1 MAKTNISYV
10 YSLMEAQPEMVFF
23 RISDGGD
30 NVVYDQQNEEF
41 TSERAMAELKRFF
54 DNNEGVYSI
63 SLRNKRTKT
72 GNGYREM
79 GVYTVVNTRELPAQK
94 QEVLMNGFDNQVNNG
109 AFGGSSDIQSLIA
122 QMNRKDERIQELI
135 QSNFIALMDEKN
147 KQFDLKLE
155 MLKKST
161 ENPSSAFD
169 QAALTAL
176 TGLFGGGSNVSINGL
191 GDAPVMEQTE
201 TTRRL
206 NVAITKLLK
215 LDNNFVS
222 NLEKLSKLAE
232 SKPAIYKMA
241 VAQLM
246 NL

>member
-1 MAKTNISYV
+1 
-10 YSLMEAQPEMVFF
+10 
-23 RISDGGD
+23 
-30 NVVYDQQNEEF
+30 
-41 TSERAMAELKRFF
+41 
-54 DNNEGVYSI
+54 
-63 SLRNKRTKT
+63 
-72 GNGYREM
+72 
-79 GVYTVVNTRELPAQK
+79 
-94 QEVLMNGFDNQVNNG
+94 
-109 AFGGSSDIQSLIA
+109 
-122 QMNRKDERIQELI
+122 
-135 QSNFIALMDEKN
+135 
-147 KQFDLKLE
+147 